1 MSHTR
6 SVSCFTGISPETIPL
21 PPSRKPKHPKGQLL
35 ATSTTS
41 DPGSISP
48 MSTQPSGSRGH
59 NVPGGFA
66 GDDSSRFEEIAKEP
80 KLEYGNGGG
89 NGGGNGSGDGG
100 NDGNGGDDGDD
111 GEDPGGDGEEGDDES
126 VATDNTQTRLCDALR
141 GLNPQDRVLYDLL
154 AGIAGGLATHN
165 CHSAQPPPVKT
176 PKVAIKEPGTFNG
189 KDPLKLNNFIFQ
201 CRIYFDA
208 NPHQFPTN
216 HTKVSFALSYLTGKA
231 QTWFQTLLED
241 TPDWNVIPWY
251 NDWDLFVEE
260 LTSNFGAVDPLAEA
274 AEEIEHLCMATTEHI
289 NKYNVSFAHLA
300 GRLHW
305 PDSVLVYRYYH
316 GLPDRIQDALSALPN
331 GKPSTM
337 REMWEQVMHIDN
349 RYWERQRERNRATKQ
364 SGSKETT
371 SQDKGKG
378 KGSNS
383 NANNQQSSSGSNN
396 SKPGKTPNSNSNSNS
411 NSKSISNSNAQSSS
425 SSSNPLVNVLG
436 KTVNLLRKNANVART
451 RTSACSAAVPGI
463 QLTTAPRRRL
473 GNLIPLRT
481 NQRDVRQTLI
491 PRVGDRVDNLCAPE
505 SIRLNASAL
514 SDPSSLRI
522 PLSSPDFPSLSEFS
536 ALLDSGSTHCFI
548 QGSLVRKHGIPTFPV
563 PPVKLHLFDG
573 TSNSFISE
581 IAKLPVLFP
590 TGESMT
596 LSFYVTLLD
605 LQCSVV
611 LGHDWLSCYNLLI
624 DWVTGRI
631 TFCSTTIAV
640 PPFLRALSS
649 LDTVPQTSASA
660 SITEELSDSPSRPDI
675 RLINAAAFAHASRLP
690 GSHCFALNLHSVVA
704 AATAISESPV
714 DLSAIPDEYH
724 DFADVFSKKRADTLP
739 PHWRYDLKIDLEDG
753 TLPPIGPIYSLSR
766 TELDALH
773 NFIDENL
780 SIGFIRPATSPHG
793 TPVLFVKKKDGSL
806 RLCVDFRGLNRIS
819 RKDRYP
825 LPLISDLLDSPHK
838 ARIYTKIDLR
848 HAYHLIRIADGDEW
862 KTAFRT
868 RYGSFEWLVMPF
880 GLTNAPAAFQRF
892 MNNIFQDLLDVC
904 ATIYLDDILIYSDN
918 PSQHCKHVWEVLR
931 RLREHGLYARADKCE
946 FNSESVE
953 YLGYILS
960 PGGLTMSN
968 DKVKTIQDWPEPR
981 KVKDIQS
988 FLGFANFYR
997 RFIYGYSDIVV
1008 PLTRLTRKGTPWN
1021 FGSEAREA
1029 FKMLKKAFTMAQVLT
1044 HWIPDSQI
1052 IVETDASDYALATIL
1067 STITS
1072 DGDIHPIAFHSRTF
1086 TAPELNYNTHD
1097 KELLTIFEAFG
1108 IWRHYLEGASLPID
1122 VVTNQKNLEYF
1133 ATTRLL
1139 TRWQARW
1146 SEYLSQFNLV
1156 IRFRPGKLGTKP
1168 DALTSRWDVY
1178 PKGEDKVYAS
1188 ANPHNFRPVFTQ
1200 EQLISSLRATSLL
1213 APVFRAA
1220 TIMDLSQLHSNIR
1233 SSLSEN
1239 SIAAQNLASPQGRW
1253 TINSDGLLLLDGR
1266 IYVPDA
1272 NDLRLRITQY
1282 HHDHITAGHFGQNKT
1297 LEIIRRNY
1305 TWPAIRDFVKHFCK
1319 SCVTCM

>member
-6 SVSCFTGISPETIPL
+6 SFSRFTGISPETIPL
-21 PPSRKPKHPKGQLL
+21 PPSRKPKRPKDQLS
-35 ATSTTS
+35 ATP

-66 GDDSSRFEEIAKEP
+66 GDDSSRFEEIAEEP
-80 KLEYGNGGG
+80 ELEYSDGGG
-89 NGGGNGSGDGG
+89 DGGGDGG
-100 NDGNGGDDGDD
+100 NDGSGGDDDGD
-111 GEDPGGDGEEGDDES
+111 GGDPGGDGEEGDDES
-126 VATDNTQTRLCDALR
+126 VATDNTQTRLRDALH
-141 GLNPQDRVLYDLL
+141 GLNPQDWVLYDLL

-165 CHSAQPPPVKT
+165 RLSAQPPPVKT

-189 KDPLKLNNFIFQ
+189 KDPLKLNEFIFQ

-216 HTKVSFALSYLTGKA
+216 HTKVSFALSYLTGNA

-274 AEEIEHLCMATTEHI
+274 AEEIEHLRMATTEHV
-289 NKYNVSFAHLA
+289 NKYNVSFARLA

-316 GLPDRIQDALSALPN
+316 GLPNRIQDALSALPN

-337 REMWEQVMHIDN
+337 REMREQVMHIDN
-349 RYWERQRERNRATKQ
+349 RYWEWQRERNRATKQ
-364 SGSKETT
+364 SGSKETL
-371 SQDKGKG
+371 SQEKEKG

-396 SKPGKTPNSNSNSNS
+396 SKTGKTPNSNSNSNS
-411 NSKSISNSNAQSSS
+411 NSKSNSNSNAQSPSL
-425 SSSNPLVNVLG
+425 SSNPLANVLG
-436 KTVNLLRKNANVART
+436 KNGKLTPEERQRRKDKNLCMFCGGTGHTADNCSKKTAGKSDSALNKPKGRLANAD
-451 RTSACSAAVPGI
+451 SS
-463 QLTTAPRRRL
+463 
-473 GNLIPLRT
+473 
-481 NQRDVRQTLI
+481 
-491 PRVGDRVDNLCAPE
+491 VGDRVDNLCAPE

-514 SDPSSLRI
+514 SDPNSLRI

-596 LSFYVTLLD
+596 LSFYVTSLD
-605 LQCSVV
+605 PQCSVV
-611 LGHDWLSCYNLLI
+611 LGHDWLSRYNPLI

-631 TFCSTTIAV
+631 TFRSTTIAV
-640 PPFLRALSS
+640 PPSLHALSS
-649 LDTVPQTSASA
+649 VDTVPRTSASA
-660 SITEELSDSPSRPDI
+660 SITEELSDSPSRTDI
-675 RLINAAAFAHASRLP
+675 RLINAAAFARASRLP
-690 GSHCFALNLHSVVA
+690 GSHRFALNLHLVVA

-724 DFADVFSKKRADTLP
+724 DFTDVFSKKRADTLP
-739 PHWRYDLKIDLEDG
+739 PHRHYDLKIDLEDG
-753 TLPPIGPIYSLSR
+753 TSPPIGPIYSLSH

-773 NFIDENL
+773 DFIDENL

-793 TPVLFVKKKDGSL
+793 APVLFVKKKDGSL

-825 LPLISDLLDSPHK
+825 LPLISDLLDSPRK

-848 HAYHLIRIADGDEW
+848 HAYHLVRIADGDEW
-862 KTAFRT
+862 KTAFCT

-892 MNNIFQDLLDVC
+892 MNDIFQDLLDVC

-918 PSQHCKHVWEVLR
+918 PLQHRKHVREVLR

-960 PGGLTMSN
+960 PGGLTMSS

-981 KVKDIQS
+981 KVKDVQS

-1021 FGSEAREA
+1021 FSSEAWEA
-1029 FKMLKKAFTMAQVLT
+1029 FETLKKAFTTAPVLT
-1044 HWIPDSQI
+1044 HWIPDSQLI
-1052 IVETDASDYALATIL
+1052 IETDASDYALAAIL

-1072 DGDIHPIAFHSRTF
+1072 DGNIHPIAFHSRTF
-1086 TAPELNYNTHD
+1086 TAPELNYDTHD
-1097 KELLTIFEAFG
+1097 KELLAIFEAFR
-1108 IWRHYLEGASLPID
+1108 IWRHYLEGASLPVD
-1122 VVTNQKNLEYF
+1122 VVTDHKNLEYF
-1133 ATTRLL
+1133 ATTKLL
-1139 TRWQARW
+1139 TRRQARW

-1168 DALTSRWDVY
+1168 DALTRRWDVY

-1200 EQLISSLRATSLL
+1200 EQLISSLRATSLST
-1213 APVFRAA
+1213 PVFRTA

-1233 SSLSEN
+1233 SSLSED

-1272 NDLRLRITQY
+1272 NNLCLRITQY

-1319 SCVTCM
+1319 SCVTCMRSKPQRH